1 MKYPLLVMFHQQ
13 VKLNLCKYMN
23 DLYEELYWVWEERLQ
38 YMVENAGY
46 KPSSKHEELT
56 LEILVLG

>member
-1 MKYPLLVMFHQQ
+1 MS
-13 VKLNLCKYMN
+13 

-56 LEILVLG
+56 LEILVLGWRKQRKHLISSELKH

>member
-1 MKYPLLVMFHQQ
+1 
-13 VKLNLCKYMN
+13 MN

-38 YMVENAGY
+38 YVVENVSY